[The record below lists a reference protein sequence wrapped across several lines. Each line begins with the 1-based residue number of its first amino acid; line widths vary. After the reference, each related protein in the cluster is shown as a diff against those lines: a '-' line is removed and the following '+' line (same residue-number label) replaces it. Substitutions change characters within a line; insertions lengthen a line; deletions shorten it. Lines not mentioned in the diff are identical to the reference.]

1 MKALVTGGSGFLGRY
16 LVERLL
22 ADGVE
27 TRTFC
32 RRPSDELRRLGVDER
47 LGDLRSFEDVAAA
60 VEGCDVVFHVAAFPS
75 VVMDPRP
82 YYETNVL
89 GAKNVVAAC
98 LAKRARR
105 LVYTSTQCVA
115 NTIESQEGVDESTP
129 YAPRFL
135 GWYQMT
141 KAIAEQFVRA
151 ANYAPW
157 TDDYDFG
164 GVDLSETRFRSLS
177 TKFNIERP
185 QRDPYRE
192 DALMTVALRPHL
204 IWGPRDRHLVPRLVR
219 RARNGKLRRVGDG
232 KNRLATIYVANCADA
247 HKLAC
252 DALRLAGGAAKLL
265 EMDRRSARA
274 RRRTAR
280 KEVDLLRDRLE
291 TRNDSRKGLRPTP
304 PQNGT
309 DHDAIPRDSAREI
322 LLVRHVARATRTRIH
337 PENIHSRR
345 HATPPRRSAR
355 ARFITSSREIQ
366 APSAFVR
373 KKKKIP
379 FFTLAQLPK
388 RRKKGTIL

>member
-252 DALRLAGGAAKLL
+252 DALTPGGPAPGAVYYVSQAEPLNCWKWI
-265 EMDRRSARA
+265 D
-274 RRRTAR
+274 
-280 KEVDLLRDRLE
+280 DLLALVDEPPVKKSISFE
-291 TRNDSRKGLRPTP
+291 TAWKL
-304 PQNGT
+304 
-309 DHDAIPRDSAREI
+309 
-322 LLVRHVARATRTRIH
+322 
-337 PENIHSRR
+337 
-345 HATPPRRSAR
+345 
-355 ARFITSSREIQ
+355 
-366 APSAFVR
+366 
-373 KKKKIP
+373 
-379 FFTLAQLPK
+379 
-388 RRKKGTIL
+388 GTILEKVYALLRLKTEPTMTRFLATQLAKSYWFDTSRAQRELGFTPKISTQEGMRLLREDLRARVL